1 MYQFNNAFLEDVG
14 LSSLPEAQK
23 ASFLEYA
30 QDQFETRIGEKM
42 SEGLNE
48 AQLEEFGK
56 IADNDPETVQR
67 LLNEAGDYK
76 NSSIYQALLNNG
88 MEDGSIDT
96 INNFVTATWLNKN
109 CPNYVQILENVLND
123 LEEEIRSQKDMIL
136 ANA

>member
-56 IADNDPETVQR
+56 IADNDPETIQR

-109 CPNYVQILENVLND
+109 CPNYVQILESVLND

>member
-56 IADNDPETVQR
+56 IADNDPETIQR

-76 NSSIYQALLNNG
+76 DSSIYQALLNNG

>member
-1 MYQFNNAFLEDVG
+1 MFKFDEDFLEEVG
-14 LSSLPEAQK
+14 LTDMPEEQK
-23 ASFLEYA
+23 TAFLEYA

>member
-56 IADNDPETVQR
+56 IADNDPETIQR

>member
-30 QDQFETRIGEKM
+30 QDQFETRIGERM

-56 IADNDPETVQR
+56 IADNDPETIQR